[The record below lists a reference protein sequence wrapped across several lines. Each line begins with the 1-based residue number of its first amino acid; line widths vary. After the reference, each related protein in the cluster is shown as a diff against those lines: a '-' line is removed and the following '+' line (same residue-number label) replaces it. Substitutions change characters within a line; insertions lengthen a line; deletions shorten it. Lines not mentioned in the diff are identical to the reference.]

1 MIPEFG
7 FCFLVARCS
16 QSCYNEATERERRV
30 GLSPDKNEMR
40 YHSALSQI
48 ERLIITSFAIT
59 LVMLIA
65 LYGLYSGSAF
75 RELAARRQDDL
86 AHFTEK
92 ISAYLQQKDKS
103 VREVVTELASDT
115 MLEADNQMVSL
126 IAKQKLSSK
135 LNALVQQEEKS
146 AYWIVYKNPMKLF
159 AYSGVFTMQDRSSI
173 SEYVRGAEM
182 PITSS
187 NRETHWELYT
197 ADSETYLF
205 LSYRV
210 YGYTAAIFCGAADLL
225 DSSELLRDSQICGVV
240 YAIGDTVI
248 RKDWK
253 EDSPAFS
260 QIASYQEGEFTSNSW
275 KYVIQRGTVPE
286 TDISVY
292 QVLGWGD
299 GFVLSDIFPLPLAV
313 VSVFAASVVVLLLI
327 LRRKMRKEITRPMT
341 TFMDAMREIQEG
353 NEKHRIDPLPENREF
368 YELSSRFNEMADEIF
383 RLRIERYEQQLRQ
396 LQSQIK
402 THFYLNAFTTIQG
415 MTYQK
420 RDEDIR
426 KFVTYLSQYMRY
438 MMQLNQT
445 MVMLQSEVKHIE
457 NYFAMQQLRFPGSV
471 QLRTHIEKGT
481 EKWQVP
487 FLVIYTVAENTLKHA
502 MFPNATL
509 CVDLIVSRADPCD
522 LRVRIE
528 DNGPG
533 FSTEALERLST
544 DGKQGKHIGLKN
556 IRSTLSLLYGRQD
569 LLRTGNRASTG
580 GAWVEMTIP
589 ASTMRTIE
597 AE

>member
-1 MIPEFG
+1 
-7 FCFLVARCS
+7 
-16 QSCYNEATERERRV
+16 
-30 GLSPDKNEMR
+30 MR

-48 ERLIITSFAIT
+48 ERLIVTSFAVT
-59 LVMLIA
+59 LAMLIA
-65 LYGLYSGSAF
+65 LYGIYSETAF
-75 RELAARRQDDL
+75 REFAAQRQDDL
-86 AHFTEK
+86 TYFTDTM
-92 ISAYLQQKDKS
+92 SAYLKQKDKS

-135 LNALVQQEEKS
+135 LNALVQQEAKS
-146 AYWIVYKNPMKLF
+146 TYLTVYKDPMKLF
-159 AYSGVFTMQDRSSI
+159 SCSGTFTIQNRSAI
-173 SEYVRGAEM
+173 SEFVRSTEM

-197 ADSETYLF
+197 ADSETYFF

-210 YGYTAAIFCGAADLL
+210 YGYTAAIFCDITELM
-225 DSSELLRDSQICGVV
+225 DSSGLLRDSKVCGVV
-240 YAIGDTVI
+240 YASGETVI
-248 RKDWK
+248 KQDWK
-253 EDSPAFS
+253 EGAPAFS
-260 QIASYQEGEFTSNSW
+260 QIASYQDGEFTSGSR
-275 KYVIQRGTVPE
+275 KYVIQRSIVSGT
-286 TDISVY
+286 DLSVY

-299 GFVLSDIFPLPLAV
+299 GFVLSGIFPLPLAV
-313 VSVFAASVVVLLLI
+313 VSVFAVSVVVLLLI

-341 TFMDAMREIQEG
+341 VFMDAMREIQEG

-438 MMQLNQT
+438 MMQLNQS

-471 QLRTHIEKGT
+471 RLQTHIEKGA
-481 EKWQVP
+481 ENWQVP
-487 FLVIYTVAENTLKHA
+487 FLTVYTVAENTLKHA
-502 MFPNATL
+502 MSPNATL
-509 CVDLIVSRADPCD
+509 YVELTAERANPGT
-522 LRVRIE
+522 LRIRVE

-533 FSTEALERLST
+533 FSAEALERIGA
-544 DGKQGKHIGLKN
+544 DGQQGKHIGLKN

-569 LLRTGNRASTG
+569 LLRIGNRTSTG
-580 GAWVEMTIP
+580 SAWVEMMIP
-589 ASTMRTIE
+589 ASAMHTTE